1 MVHDE
6 SSKVLIYGK
15 YSAIGGPCPA
25 PVFKDLETIPDTRCR
40 EATLEGH
47 TKGTMMNVH
56 NLVSYL
62 VGWNRLVLKW
72 IDLDAKGVVINT

>member
-1 MVHDE
+1 MPIPTSRNELLNVIE
-6 SSKVLIYGK
+6 GNFTK
-15 YSAIGGPCPA
+15 P
-25 PVFKDLETIPDTRCR
+25 FKDLETIPDTRCR

>member
-1 MVHDE
+1 MPIPTSRNELLNVIE
-6 SSKVLIYGK
+6 GNFTKL
-15 YSAIGGPCPA
+15 
-25 PVFKDLETIPDTRCR
+25 FKGLETISDTRCR

-72 IDLDAKGVVINT
+72 IDLDAKGVVIDT